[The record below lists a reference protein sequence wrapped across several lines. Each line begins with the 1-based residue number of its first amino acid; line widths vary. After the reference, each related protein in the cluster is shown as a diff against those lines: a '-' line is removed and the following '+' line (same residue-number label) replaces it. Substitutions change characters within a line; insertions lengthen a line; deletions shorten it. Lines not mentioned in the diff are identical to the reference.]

1 MTLGFPLSYYGHV
14 CLTFE
19 VLGESVFDFLKSNGY
34 VPYPPAQVAHIS
46 MQLCR
51 AVAFMHDSKLTH
63 TDLKPENVLF
73 ATTDWYAV
81 SPGTAARESAAVA
94 AASRSKVTA
103 SQQIRRMRDTR
114 KTPLRSIIRFFQ
126 KMYTFFK
133 VAQLNFTP

>member
-1 MTLGFPLSYYGHV
+1 MAHPVDDSKFPFPFLSYYGHV

-114 KTPLRSIIRFFQ
+114 KTPLRSINRFYQ
-126 KMYTFFK
+126 KI
-133 VAQLNFTP
+133 